1 MKSFTEGIK
10 EKFENLA
17 DQTQDLAETAYKI
30 AILEGTEQVTKV
42 VSTTIVISL
51 LLLLLNFLLLF
62 LGLGVAWWIG
72 DAMHDVK
79 IGFFIVGGF
88 YLLLVILI
96 LSLGKKLIIP
106 FFRNMII
113 KKIYE

>member
-10 EKFENLA
+10 EKFETLA
-17 DQTQDLAETAYKI
+17 DQTQELAETAYKI
-30 AILEGTEQVTKV
+30 AILEGTEQITKV

-62 LGLGVAWWIG
+62 LGLGVAWWLG
-72 DAMHDVK
+72 EALQDVK
-79 IGFFIVGGF
+79 MGFFIVGGF
-88 YLLLVILI
+88 YLLVIILI
-96 LSLGKKLIIP
+96 VLLGKKTIVP
-106 FFRNMII
+106 YFRNMII

>member
-10 EKFENLA
+10 EKFENIA
-17 DQTQDLAETAYKI
+17 DQTQDLVETGYKI

-42 VSTTIVISL
+42 VSTTIVISI
-51 LLLLLNFLLLF
+51 LLLLLNFLILF
-62 LGLGVAWWIG
+62 LGLGIAWWIG
-72 DAMHDVK
+72 DLLNDIK

-88 YLLLVILI
+88 YLLLLILI
-96 LSLGKKLIIP
+96 LTLGKKTIVP